1 MFRCSFCVFLILLL
15 LYLVLWN
22 YILNKLILSYVTYI
36 LEKVVP
42 SKNTLKL
49 TRNCEANLLKVGKSQ
64 KVFSFPSYLQKNAL
78 NHSPSTFFMKWN
90 SFWDLPTFSRIASLF
105 LAYFFLM
112 FWKGGGLF
120 YLYYLNL
127 HKKVS
132 EQSFFCPFRLPFF
145 LRIFA

>member
-1 MFRCSFCVFLILLL
+1 M
-15 LYLVLWN
+15 
-22 YILNKLILSYVTYI
+22 
-36 LEKVVP
+36 P

-90 SFWDLPTFSRIASLF
+90 SFWDLPTSSRIASLF
-105 LAYFFLM
+105 LAYFSLM

-132 EQSFFCPFRLPFF
+132 EQSFSVHFDFPFSCVFLLNVLERLYLQPFNLHLDF
-145 LRIFA
+145 WKWRSWEIKVCFKP